1 MMLKPMKTLELDY
14 PTIQFQ
20 DTLVQIHHRL
30 KAFVAICGSK

>member
-20 DTLVQIHHRL
+20 DTFVEIHHR
-30 KAFVAICGSK
+30 F